1 MTLALLPGLALALLA
16 SLAQSTG
23 FLFQHIRAA
32 ERPPVSILRPLS
44 SLAAL
49 LRSRWWL
56 IGLALG
62 IAGFA
67 LHLAAMALAP
77 LSLVQAFVAGG
88 LALAVPIAARGF
100 GHSLTRAER
109 RSVLVMAAALAVLP
123 IGVAHPTS
131 HLGFDPATLGAYAGL
146 VAVGALLAL
155 LASGRRRFAALGLVA
170 GANYGVLDTVLKAL
184 TEIAHRQ
191 GIGSALSSPWM
202 LVVGASI
209 VLAFFCFQRALQ
221 TTRALT
227 AIALMEAGAD
237 STSILAGFVVFAD
250 SLGSSVPL
258 AALHVLAFA
267 AVGYAAW
274 ALAPAGERLARAEEE
289 EELEAHGRARP
300 PVGAASQRLA

>member
-1 MTLALLPGLALALLA
+1 MTLALLPGLGLALLA

-62 IAGFA
+62 IGGFA

-123 IGVAHPTS
+123 VGVAHPTS
-131 HLGFDPATLGAYAGL
+131 HLGFDPATLGAYTGL
-146 VAVGALLAL
+146 VALGALAAL

-170 GANYGVLDTVLKAL
+170 GAIYGVLDTVLKAL

-191 GIGSALSSPWM
+191 GIGGALSSPWM
-202 LVVGASI
+202 LLVAASV

-221 TTRALT
+221 TNRAMS

-237 STSILAGFVVFAD
+237 STSILAGFVVFGD

-258 AALHVLAFA
+258 AALHALAFVV
-267 AVGYAAW
+267 VGWAAW
-274 ALAPAGERLARAEEE
+274 ALAPAGERLALAEE
-289 EELEAHGRARP
+289 EELEAHRRARP